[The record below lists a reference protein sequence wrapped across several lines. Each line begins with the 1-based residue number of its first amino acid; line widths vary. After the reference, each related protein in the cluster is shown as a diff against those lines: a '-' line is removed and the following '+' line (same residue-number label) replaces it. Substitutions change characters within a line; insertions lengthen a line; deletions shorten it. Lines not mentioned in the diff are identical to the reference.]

1 VQKRFSQCGRKDNVL
16 LQIEK
21 ALFLTCSLSDSVT
34 VVGASLLAMVVNDN
48 ASNQIPSGVVAFFAS
63 KLAPTGLQ
71 ESRIPGFQDS
81 WIPGSPT
88 FDRSLP
94 PDETLG

>member
-1 VQKRFSQCGRKDNVL
+1 METPPKVRIGVQL
-16 LQIEK
+16 LG
-21 ALFLTCSLSDSVT
+21 CSPLCRSE
-34 VVGASLLAMVVNDN
+34 LAPGGVPTMVVNDN

-63 KLAPTGLQ
+63 KLAPTG
-71 ESRIPGFQDS
+71 FQDS
-81 WIPGSPT
+81 SIPRSPT